1 MTNAACLDWKAVLLP
16 VSSHVGE
23 LGGMSLASHQPLIRF
38 IAATVWGELRATL
51 PSLSTSAPPSFQMMF
66 VALPTQSGVRPRVNP
81 RAYRLG
87 GLLIFL
93 QTSVSSSN
101 VLGRLREPVACWT
114 RSRRA
119 NTGDVSAS
127 NGMPK
132 YAFCTL

>member
-1 MTNAACLDWKAVLLP
+1 MDGGLMTNAACLDWKAALLP

-23 LGGMSLASHQPLIRF
+23 LGGMSLASHQPLIRLM
-38 IAATVWGELRATL
+38 APTVSAVLSATL

-66 VALPTQSGVRPRVNP
+66 VALPTQSGVRPSVNP

-101 VLGRLREPVACWT
+101 VLGSVRAPVACWT

-119 NTGDVSAS
+119 NSGDVSD
-127 NGMPK
+127 
-132 YAFCTL
+132 